1 LKQKSNTKKNG
12 SHIGKDN
19 MKKTIY
25 NIQYIVGGRL
35 SDNPDN
41 NNTLE
46 IDLQY
51 TVD

>member
-1 LKQKSNTKKNG
+1 
-12 SHIGKDN
+12 

-51 TVD
+51 TVDWYFCEKVKKIILINIIYI